1 MRRWLRMPSPS
12 MVVALT
18 ALFFAVSGSAYG
30 LVITGRSIKN
40 NSVRTQDIR
49 NGTLRSK
56 DVKRDSIG
64 GDAINEGRLGS
75 VPMSEGSAR
84 QAVVTAEGILARGR
98 GVTSAA
104 RTAEGRYQVIFNRD
118 VRACVYV
125 ASLGD
130 PGAAAPPQGQVSTT
144 SLASNVAGI
153 VVRTE
158 ASNGAVAD
166 RPFHLVISC

>member
-40 NSVRTQDIR
+40 SSIRTQDIR

-56 DVKRDSIG
+56 DVKADSLG
-64 GDAINEGRLGS
+64 GRAISEGTLAS
-75 VPMSEGSAR
+75 VPQSEGSAR
-84 QAVVTAEGILARGR
+84 HAVVTAEGVLARGR

-104 RTAEGRYQVIFNRD
+104 RTGEGRYQVIFNRD
-118 VRACVYV
+118 VRACVFV

-130 PGAAAPPQGQVSTT
+130 PGAAGPPQGQASTT
-144 SLASNVAGI
+144 ALASNVSG
-153 VVRTE
+153 VLVRTE
-158 ASNGAVAD
+158 ASNGTIAD
-166 RPFHLVISC
+166 RGFHLIVSC